1 MNPLS
6 ASPVLCFPVTHAQF
20 PSIQLSPL
28 RSKKYCL
35 WMMISRWSIL
45 DRDICQDTRFWIQG
59 KSTHTHAQGFNPQ
72 VMERVLFPFPLLQHE
87 SLILSGTHTHLL
99 FFCFSLS
106 FSHVHF
112 MPAGRKRSYMMP
124 ITTPGRASHVSVSTS
139 IPSSFA
145 QHRLCH
151 PAAPAA
157 CTRKETWQQSLITA
171 TVTKLHMQQSL
182 EGPCLVPVVLH
193 YCERCQATLQ
203 WIKIHIPVLEHN
215 YYDIIL

>member
-87 SLILSGTHTHLL
+87 SLILSGTHTHTRI
-99 FFCFSLS
+99 CS
-106 FSHVHF
+106 FS
-112 MPAGRKRSYMMP
+112 
-124 ITTPGRASHVSVSTS
+124 VSVYLFLTST
-139 IPSSFA
+139 
-145 QHRLCH
+145 LC
-151 PAAPAA
+151 PQG
-157 CTRKETWQQSLITA
+157 ES
-171 TVTKLHMQQSL
+171 
-182 EGPCLVPVVLH
+182 VP
-193 YCERCQATLQ
+193 
-203 WIKIHIPVLEHN
+203 I
-215 YYDIIL
+215 

>member
-59 KSTHTHAQGFNPQ
+59 KNTHTHAQGFNPQ

-87 SLILSGTHTHLL
+87 SLILSGTHTHAFAL
-99 FFCFSLS
+99 FLFQSIFFSRPLYARREKAFLYDANNNTRASLS
-106 FSHVHF
+106 CFRIYFHPIKLCTAPTLS
-112 MPAGRKRSYMMP
+112 PRS
-124 ITTPGRASHVSVSTS
+124 
-139 IPSSFA
+139 
-145 QHRLCH
+145 
-151 PAAPAA
+151 A
-157 CTRKETWQQSLITA
+157 C
-171 TVTKLHMQQSL
+171 
-182 EGPCLVPVVLH
+182 CL
-193 YCERCQATLQ
+193 YS
-203 WIKIHIPVLEHN
+203 
-215 YYDIIL
+215 

>member
-1 MNPLS
+1 MLHTKPHVCHIFWNKCFNKRSTVCTWTYEGNVCRRDFWQKSVKNPLS

-20 PSIQLSPL
+20 PSIQLVPL

-35 WMMISRWSIL
+35 WMMTSRWSIL

-59 KSTHTHAQGFNPQ
+59 KSTHTHTHAQGFNPQ
-72 VMERVLFPFPLLQHE
+72 VMERVLFPFPLLQNE
-87 SLILSGTHTHLL
+87 SLILSGTHTHTHLL

-139 IPSSFA
+139 IP
-145 QHRLCH
+145 
-151 PAAPAA
+151 
-157 CTRKETWQQSLITA
+157 
-171 TVTKLHMQQSL
+171 
-182 EGPCLVPVVLH
+182 
-193 YCERCQATLQ
+193 
-203 WIKIHIPVLEHN
+203 
-215 YYDIIL
+215 